1 MVCQKLIALCMQFGT
16 CYGHKVAHTEKDLML
31 LEEYLQLPPP
41 PPIQNS
47 TPYQMQMAVEE
58 GGSESWSGINYERSP
73 AVVAHYG

>member
-1 MVCQKLIALCMQFGT
+1 MYAIWYLLWTQGGA
-16 CYGHKVAHTEKDLML
+16 YGKRPDAAGRIFTIP
-31 LEEYLQLPPP
+31 PPP

-58 GGSESWSGINYERSP
+58 GGSESWSGINYEHSP